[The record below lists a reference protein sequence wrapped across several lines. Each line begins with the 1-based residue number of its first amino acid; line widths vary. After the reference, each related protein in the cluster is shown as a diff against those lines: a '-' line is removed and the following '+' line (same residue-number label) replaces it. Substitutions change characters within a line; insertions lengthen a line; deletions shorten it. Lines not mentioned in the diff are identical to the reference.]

1 MRVQMAEA
9 TRKQERADAA
19 KLIRG
24 KNYQSKLYTHWYFH
38 TPPMMGM
45 RHEAE
50 SSASFRCLDL
60 ESGSGVDALD
70 FESHRQVEA

>member
-19 KLIRG
+19 KMIRG
-24 KNYQSKLYTHWYFH
+24 KNYQVNAIQHWYFH

-50 SSASFRCLDL
+50 APRHS
-60 ESGSGVDALD
+60 VALI
-70 FESHRQVEA
+70 SKVAVV